1 MQRQLQLVAKDL
13 TGAFQQQATAMAQA
27 NNISDELVQQMQTML
42 LRYGEAPGAVKSTTQ
57 AVLDY
62 AAATGTDARTATEL
76 LTRGVETGTGHFKGL
91 GIAIQATGD
100 RTKDLAAATAELAR
114 KYGGAGAADA
124 ESLTGQVRGSR
135 GLRRPAGDVRRLH
148 R

>member
-1 MQRQLQLVAKDL
+1 
-13 TGAFQQQATAMAQA
+13 MAQA

-76 LTRGVETGTGHFKGL
+76 LTRGVEMGTGKFKGSAS
-91 GIAIQATGD
+91 AIQATGD

-124 ESLTGQVRGSR
+124 
-135 GLRRPAGDVRRLH
+135 RRR
-148 R
+148 